1 MATVDRK
8 GAIVTG
14 ASQGI
19 GAGLVEAYRRRNYAV
34 VANSRTITT
43 SDDPGVLTIAGDIA
57 DPATAEQLVTG
68 AVQRFGRVDTLINNA
83 GVFIAKPFTQYTA
96 ADYAFITAVNL
107 TGFFH
112 ITQRVIAQLLAQGDG
127 GNVVNVTTTLVE
139 HANLAVPSAL
149 TSLTKGGL
157 AAVTKSLAI
166 EHARNG
172 IRVNAISPGVIDTPM
187 HADDAHAVFAGMH
200 PLGRMGA
207 RSPTS
212 SRECSTWKPRHLSPV
227 SSSTLTADKARATNT
242 IVLPLDSR

>member
-1 MATVDRK
+1 
-8 GAIVTG
+8 
-14 ASQGI
+14 
-19 GAGLVEAYRRRNYAV
+19 
-34 VANSRTITT
+34 
-43 SDDPGVLTIAGDIA
+43 
-57 DPATAEQLVTG
+57 
-68 AVQRFGRVDTLINNA
+68 VDTLINNA

-172 IRVNAISPGVIDTPM
+172 IRVNAISP
-187 HADDAHAVFAGMH
+187 A
-200 PLGRMGA
+200 
-207 RSPTS
+207 
-212 SRECSTWKPRHLSPV
+212 
-227 SSSTLTADKARATNT
+227 SSTPPCTPTTPTPFSPACTPWDGWAHDRRHRPGSA
-242 IVLPLDSR
+242 LPGNRDICHR